1 MYYPLY
7 AYEHPLFT
15 KDMQIYDEG
24 DVSKFLSLNTVKE
37 KMDILTPLIR
47 NGVYMKIQDALQM
60 IGEKYAV
67 SK

>member
-1 MYYPLY
+1 
-7 AYEHPLFT
+7 
-15 KDMQIYDEG
+15 
-24 DVSKFLSLNTVKE
+24 
-37 KMDILTPLIR
+37 MDILTPLIR